1 MGDKLFLRE
10 AIIVEGRYDKIRL
23 SRLIASPVIETG
35 GFRIFKDR
43 EKQELI
49 RRIAE
54 RRGILIMTDVDSAGF
69 VIRNFLRGIVP
80 ADRIRHAYIPTVE
93 GKERR
98 KAQPSKEGVLGVEG
112 LDPEALLSAIR
123 SSGAHI
129 LGEDRRDGGEITKGD
144 FYALGLSGQED
155 SAKLRSAILADL
167 GLPKYLT
174 TNAMIAAVNC
184 LFTKEEFLSYL
195 EQPNTENDHE

>member
-1 MGDKLFLRE
+1 MTEKISIKE

-23 SRLIASPVIETG
+23 SEFVASPVIETG
-35 GFRIFKDR
+35 GFRVFKDK
-43 EKQELI
+43 EKQALI

-54 RRGILIMTDVDSAGF
+54 KRGILIMTDVDSAGF

-80 ADRIRHAYIPTVE
+80 ENQIKHAYIPTVT

-112 LDPEALLSAIR
+112 LDRESLLRAIR
-123 SSGAHI
+123 ASGAHI
-129 LGEDRRDGGEITKGD
+129 LGEDARGGGEITKGD
-144 FYALGLSGQED
+144 FYVYGLTGQED
-155 SAKLRSAILADL
+155 SAKLREEILSDL

-174 TNAMIAAVNC
+174 TNAMLAAVNC
-184 LFTKEEFLSYL
+184 LFTKEEFEAYL
-195 EQPNTENDHE
+195 NRNE